1 MENQVEQ
8 LLKMIII
15 DQSPEHMIKQIY
27 ENQIMTGGELLD
39 YIFNHIQEITSEDK
53 LKILARSMS
62 QVYIEQKDLI
72 TLHNKYQTLTPSD
85 PMIDTKTKLIKSI
98 VAGIGKKPF
107 ITYIA
112 TFFLLLGKAIPGAQ
126 VGHNDRKFLVEYAH
140 LIAVLLENSL

>member
-1 MENQVEQ
+1 MEIQVEQ

-27 ENQIMTGGELLD
+27 ENKIMTDGELLD
-39 YIFNHIQEITSEDK
+39 YIFNHVQEITSEDK

-62 QVYIEQKDLI
+62 QVYVEQQDLI

-85 PMIDTKTKLIKSI
+85 PMFDTKTKLIKSI
-98 VAGIGKKPF
+98 VGRIGKKSY

-112 TFFLLLGKAIPGAQ
+112 TFFLLLGKLISDAQ
-126 VGHNDRKFLVEYAH
+126 FGDNDRKFLVQYAH
-140 LIAVLLENSL
+140 LFAALLENSL